1 MMYLR
6 AQSGTGKTATFSIA
20 ALQSVDIQV
29 CNSSLSLLY
38 LSFISPSL
46 ASLPYFSEIKLKI
59 LAE

>member
-29 CNSSLSLLY
+29 CNSSLSLSHLNLY
-38 LSFISPSL
+38 LTSPR
-46 ASLPYFSEIKLKI
+46 
-59 LAE
+59 